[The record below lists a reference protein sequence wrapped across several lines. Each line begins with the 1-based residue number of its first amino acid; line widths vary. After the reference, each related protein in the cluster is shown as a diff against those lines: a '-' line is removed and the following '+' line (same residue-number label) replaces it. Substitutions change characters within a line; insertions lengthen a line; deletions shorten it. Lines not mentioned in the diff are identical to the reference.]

1 MDNTLTQEIQN
12 KIIEYQLKLFVKKN
26 SQALSII
33 FKALIKGEKT
43 FSKEKIK
50 EKSHTKKDS
59 KQKEKPLTKD
69 EQIKKDNENLISP
82 LNIEG

>member
-1 MDNTLTQEIQN
+1 MDNALTQEIQN

>member
-1 MDNTLTQEIQN
+1 MDNALTQEIQN

-43 FSKEKIK
+43 FSKEKNKRKIT
-50 EKSHTKKDS
+50 H
-59 KQKEKPLTKD
+59 
-69 EQIKKDNENLISP
+69 
-82 LNIEG
+82 